1 MAGAAQTNGVG
12 SGLRDGLSGTPSLR
26 RSAAVERTIEQVKA
40 LVSGHQDIGIATSQG
55 ICDLM
60 GQLAAD
66 LPLWEGDDFPV
77 PEDKLWQAYQLHEEP
92 DGSYAMY
99 AVAMKPG
106 HQQPPHN
113 HTTWA
118 AIAGVRGRERN
129 RLYVREPAQPH
140 ARVRHLIDI
149 NVDHGRVIAMGPDD
163 VHSIEVLGPDEALH
177 LHLYGKGFA
186 HLNDRRIFDLESGEG
201 RPFPTI
207 QGIK

>member
-1 MAGAAQTNGVG
+1 MASSPET
-12 SGLRDGLSGTPSLR
+12 SGLTGSPAVR
-26 RSAAVERTIEQVKA
+26 RAAAVERTIEQVRA
-40 LVSGHQDIGIATSQG
+40 LVSDCQDVGIATSQG

-60 GQLAAD
+60 GRLAAD
-66 LPLWEGDDFPV
+66 SDLWVGGDFPV
-77 PEDKLWQAYQLHEEP
+77 PEDKLWQAYQLHEDP

-118 AIAGVRGRERN
+118 AIAGVRGSERN
-129 RLYVREPAQPH
+129 TLYVREPAEPH
-140 ARVRHLIDI
+140 PRVRHLIDI
-149 NVDHGRVIAMGPDD
+149 NVDQGRVIAMGPDD